1 MKRLIA
7 AFLSVVISLAFS
19 GCILSADDPEN
30 TTTLYY
36 IRSEYQY
43 YGTDNVIVGE
53 ERIVVSR
60 TDAFDQLLDLYLAG
74 PLDDGLTSPLPQDTH
89 LVDIREY
96 SGLLEITLSDTE
108 KTLSD
113 AEFSLA
119 CVCIGK
125 TIMEG
130 SDIIQITVFSGERSM
145 TVNRTNYLLTDE
157 IDPSEMS
164 KEAQP

>member
-1 MKRLIA
+1 MKKLIA
-7 AFLSVVISLAFS
+7 VILSVVISLAFS
-19 GCILSADDPEN
+19 GCILSTDDPEN

-43 YGTDNVIVGE
+43 YGSDNVIVGE

-60 TDAFDQLLDLYLAG
+60 TDTFDQLMELYLVG
-74 PLDDGLTSPLPQDTH
+74 PLDDGLIAPLPKDTQ
-89 LVDIREY
+89 LIDIQEY

-108 KTLSD
+108 IALSD
-113 AEFSLA
+113 SEFSLA

-125 TIMEG
+125 TIMES
-130 SDIIQITVFSGERSM
+130 SDIIQVTVSSGERSM
-145 TVNRTNYLLTDE
+145 TVNRTNYLLVDE
-157 IDPSEMS
+157 IHSSETV